1 MEMLY
6 FLILPSKVIRFLAE
20 ILGIRKMDFKCQKEI
35 IVADLPS
42 FFLSFLQFLCMI
54 IMSCET

>member
-1 MEMLY
+1 MQILY
-6 FLILPSKVIRFLAE
+6 FLILLSKAITIIAE

-42 FFLSFLQFLCMI
+42 FFFPFFSFFV
-54 IMSCET
+54 